1 MMQNALLK
9 KTTIF
14 AFLQQIDI
22 ILFLDFIII
31 IIISVHAYVYVCMC
45 MCVIHLWMLMYTHH
59 TAGVEVRGQFL
70 VANSLLYFLSQVLS
84 CSCYTSFSKIID
96 PQVSSRCFS
105 LLIISLLECWEYR
118 WMPFHLTVLC
128 GV

>member
-45 MCVIHLWMLMYTHH
+45 MCVIHL
-59 TAGVEVRGQFL
+59 
-70 VANSLLYFLSQVLS
+70 
-84 CSCYTSFSKIID
+84 
-96 PQVSSRCFS
+96 
-105 LLIISLLECWEYR
+105 
-118 WMPFHLTVLC
+118 
-128 GV
+128 